1 MSAVQDSAQGR
12 SGAPVASDRG
22 QTFKPSALVGFGY
35 IALSVFGFS
44 MLPVWTNLLLDAGMP
59 PFSIAVWRF
68 VIVAPVFWIAALVM
82 NSARARV
89 QAQPIR
95 RLPRRGLMLLGSLY
109 ALSAVTAFFG
119 LSYIPAGTFSVI
131 FYTYP
136 MIVAL
141 IGLVLGER
149 LSLWGWIAVIL
160 TLIGVALTA
169 PGFADGL
176 RGENLAGVI
185 LALINAAVVAL
196 YFVISSRLL
205 RGRVATLGGVMQ
217 AVAWTMTGT
226 LIFILAVGAIVGI
239 QTPQSWPEVL
249 YLLALA
255 LFSTVM
261 SLFAVNMG
269 IQFAGPTRAAVFGTF
284 EPLLTALMAFLF
296 LRQEMQAIQWLGGV
310 IVVISVVLLQTR
322 GMQIHSAQD
331 HDGTED
337 VQR

>member
-1 MSAVQDSAQGR
+1 MTAVQDSAQGR
-12 SGAPVASDRG
+12 SSAPVASAERP
-22 QTFKPSALVGFGY
+22 TFKPNALTGFAY

-44 MLPVWTNLLLDAGMP
+44 MLPVWTNFLLDAGMP

-68 VIVAPVFWIAALVM
+68 VIVAPAFWVAALILNGV
-82 NSARARV
+82 RLH
-89 QAQPIR
+89 AQPAGEQS
-95 RLPRRGLMLLGSLY
+95 LPRRRLMLLGSLY
-109 ALSAVTAFFG
+109 AISAVTAFFG

-141 IGLVLGER
+141 IGLALGER
-149 LSLWGWIAVIL
+149 LSVWGWIAVIL

-176 RGENLAGVI
+176 RGENLAGVA
-185 LALINAAVVAL
+185 LALINATVVAC
-196 YFVISSRLL
+196 YFVLSGKLL
-205 RGRVATLGGVMQ
+205 GGRVSTLGGVMR

-226 LIFILAVGAIVGI
+226 LIFILAAGAIVGI
-239 QTPQSWPEVL
+239 QPPRSWPEVV

-284 EPLLTALMAFLF
+284 EPLLTALMAFIF

-310 IVVISVVLLQTR
+310 VVVISVVLLQTR
-322 GMQIHSAQD
+322 GLQMRSSQH

-337 VQR
+337 AQR